1 VKDRRRLVDNI
12 KVNVVIFT
20 LDALRTRNLTNIS
33 WILEKFED
41 NSLLGYCVVLSQK
54 SVNILPLNVCELLE
68 DSWCNIPEVC
78 HLHTRRQVR
87 EYFLQLLFTG
97 VQKQSVKW
105 CVTDKISS
113 LFNSEIV
120 VLLYSG
126 P

>member
-1 VKDRRRLVDNI
+1 MQSVNVKEVDNI

-68 DSWCNIPEVC
+68 D
-78 HLHTRRQVR
+78 
-87 EYFLQLLFTG
+87 YM
-97 VQKQSVKW
+97 VQYPRSLP
-105 CVTDKISS
+105 SS
-113 LFNSEIV
+113 
-120 VLLYSG
+120 YPPPG
-126 P
+126 